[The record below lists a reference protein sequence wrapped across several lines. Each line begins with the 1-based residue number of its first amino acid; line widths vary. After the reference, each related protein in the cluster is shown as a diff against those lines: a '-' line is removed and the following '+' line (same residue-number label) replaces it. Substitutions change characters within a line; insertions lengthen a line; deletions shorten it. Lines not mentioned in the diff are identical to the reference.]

1 MCPTDE
7 FGIEYDT
14 DVENAL
20 KDPKSTVLSKLL
32 DYREKRKKAEFDTI
46 EKLRKEKEEK
56 ERSSSSIFPW

>member
-7 FGIEYDT
+7 FGIEYDA

-32 DYREKRKKAEFDTI
+32 DYREKRKEAQHAHS
-46 EKLRKEKEEK
+46 EK
-56 ERSSSSIFPW
+56 ERQEKEDKEKGSSIFPW